1 MAESA
6 LAPAV
11 PDSEPGARRT
21 VSLRTLLIGLFV
33 FAFAVRLGWVLTL
46 AGPLT
51 WDDEREFAD
60 VARHIVAGDGFVS
73 SSYRANPVLP
83 AYLALV
89 FRVFG
94 ESFLAA
100 RVGQAIFGAL
110 TCVLVALIA
119 HRLFGPTVALVSATL
134 VALYPPHVY
143 LSGVFYV
150 ECLFTLTIA
159 ATVYLAVRAADDRAT
174 AGWAFATG
182 VSFGIATLTRAIFLA
197 YFPFLLLALLWVAG
211 DARRGLTTCAA
222 LFLGVALL
230 IAPWSIRNR
239 AAYGRPILVSSGL
252 GTKLWQGNN
261 ELAAGDADDRE
272 LYWYT
277 DRWKDRA
284 GALEIGAQRDLA
296 ARYAD
301 VEARV
306 QAIEERTGDRYMA
319 TDEVLMPIALRYM
332 ATHPGRTL
340 ELFGKKLVTLFS
352 PFSKT
357 ITSNAY
363 TTATYRLVAQISYLP
378 LLGLAIVG
386 VWLAGRRDPRVT
398 ILYGL
403 LGSIVVAYGLLN
415 TCTRFRLPLDP
426 FFIILASLPLARVI
440 EQWLPQAAPAT
451 GELASTRA

>member
-1 MAESA
+1 LAGLA
-6 LAPAV
+6 LEQRS
-11 PDSEPGARRT
+11 PDPEPGAPR
-21 VSLRTLLIGLFV
+21 VPSLRALILGLFV
-33 FAFAVRLGWVLTL
+33 LALLARLAWVMTL

-60 VARHIVAGDGFVS
+60 VARHLVAGDGFIS

-94 ESFLAA
+94 ENYLAA
-100 RVGQAIFGAL
+100 RVGQALFGAL

-119 HRLFGPTVALVSATL
+119 HRLFGATVAVVSATL

-159 ATVYLAVRAADDRAT
+159 ATVYLALRAADAAGAT
-174 AGWAFATG
+174 GWAFATG
-182 VSFGIATLTRAIFLA
+182 VSFAIATLTRAIFIA
-197 YFPFLLLALLWVAG
+197 YLPFLLLALLWAHG
-211 DARRGLTTCAA
+211 GTRRGVAPCAA
-222 LFLGVALL
+222 LLLGVVLV
-230 IAPWSIRNR
+230 ISPWSLRNY

-261 ELAAGDADDRE
+261 ELTAGDADDRE

-277 DRWKDRA
+277 AKWKERAESLDA
-284 GALEIGAQRDLA
+284 GAQQDLA

-301 VEARV
+301 IAARV
-306 QAIEERTGDRYMA
+306 QQAEDRTGDHYMA
-319 TDEVLMPIALRYM
+319 TDQVLMPIALRYM
-332 ATHPGRTL
+332 AAHPGRTV
-340 ELFGKKLVTLFS
+340 ELFVKKLVTLFS

-357 ITSNAY
+357 LTTNAY
-363 TTATYRLVAQISYLP
+363 TTSTYRLIAQISFLP
-378 LLGLAIVG
+378 LLVLAIVG
-386 VWLAGRRDPRVT
+386 VWFAGRRDRRITV
-398 ILYGL
+398 LYAL
-403 LGSIVVAYGLLN
+403 LASIVVAYGLLN

-426 FFIILASLPLARVI
+426 FFIILASLPLARMI
-440 EQWLPQAAPAT
+440 ELWIPQRVPEP
-451 GELASTRA
+451 GRIVGTRA

>member
-1 MAESA
+1 MAGLA
-6 LAPAV
+6 LARVA
-11 PDSEPGARRT
+11 PDPEPGTRRVPT
-21 VSLRTLLIGLFV
+21 LRTLILGLFLV
-33 FAFAVRLGWVLTL
+33 AFAVRLAWVLTL

-51 WDDEREFAD
+51 WDDEREFAE
-60 VARHIVAGDGFVS
+60 VARHLVAGDGFVS
-73 SSYRANPVLP
+73 SSYRANPILP
-83 AYLALV
+83 AYLALT
-89 FRVFG
+89 FRIFG
-94 ESFLAA
+94 EGFLAA
-100 RVGQAIFGAL
+100 RVGQAVFGAL
-110 TCVLVALIA
+110 TCVLVAMIA
-119 HRLFGPTVALVSATL
+119 HRLFGATVAVVSATL

-159 ATVYLAVRAADDRAT
+159 VTVYCAVRAADARAT

-197 YFPFLLLALLWVAG
+197 YFPFLLLALLWAAG

-222 LFLGVALL
+222 LLLGVGML
-230 IAPWSIRNR
+230 IAPWSVRNY

-277 DRWKDRA
+277 DLWRDRA
-284 GALEIGAQRDLA
+284 ESLEAGEQKDLA
-296 ARYAD
+296 TRYAD

-306 QAIEERTGDRYMA
+306 QALEAHTGDRYMA

-332 ATHPGRTL
+332 AAHPGRTL
-340 ELFGKKLVTLFS
+340 ALFGKKLVTLFS

-363 TTATYRLVAQISYLP
+363 TTSTYRLVAQISYLP
-378 LLGLAIVG
+378 LLALAVVG
-386 VWLAGRRDPRVT
+386 VWLAGLRDHRVT

-403 LGSIVVAYGLLN
+403 LASIVVAYGLLN

-426 FFIILASLPLARVI
+426 FFIILASLPLARMI
-440 EQWLPQAAPAT
+440 EQWLPHAAPAA
-451 GELASTRA
+451 GQLAGTRA